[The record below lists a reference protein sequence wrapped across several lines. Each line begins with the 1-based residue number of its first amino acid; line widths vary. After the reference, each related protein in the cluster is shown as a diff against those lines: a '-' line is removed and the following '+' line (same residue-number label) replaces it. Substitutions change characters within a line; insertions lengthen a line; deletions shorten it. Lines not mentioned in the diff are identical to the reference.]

1 MSKRFNVWLLI
12 LAAIMVSRFIG
23 MALFPFADTT
33 EPRYAEIARL
43 MAETGDW
50 ITPWFEPGVPFWGKP
65 PLSFWAQAAAIKVF
79 GVSEFSLRFPS
90 WLATLAMVWL
100 IWRLARQLW
109 SVQVA
114 QWSCLVF
121 ATMALTYISA
131 GAVMT
136 DAFLALGTTLTL
148 VSFCLVMAGEG
159 GLWRWL
165 FFLGMVIGLLSKGP
179 LAMVLIGIPIVLWLL
194 FSWREASNDLRRLP
208 WIRGTLMTALLVCP
222 WYILA
227 ELKTPGFLDYF
238 IVGEHIR
245 RFLDPGWAGDL
256 YGSAHNQPKGM
267 IWVFWLWA
275 SFPWGILALLSLAL
289 TWFRGKRSGIVSKTI
304 SNPGVTF
311 LLVSALAPM
320 LFFTL
325 AGNTLWTYI
334 LPSLPFTAILIG
346 RWVSEC
352 KSFWLPPMRG
362 GLVALVPVL
371 LTVFVGLAAVGW
383 TPLKTEKELVSY
395 YQLVR
400 EADDSPLIYLDDLP
414 FSARFYSN
422 GSAREVTKNGL
433 SNLQRSNVFQHL
445 YVAVPRTW
453 SSDKVADLS
462 PSARKV
468 MEDNRYQLL
477 VIEGLLRDQ
486 QPVSDANG
494 VRSNDI

>member
-12 LAAIMVSRFIG
+12 LAAVLVSRFIG
-23 MALFPFADTT
+23 MAFFPFADTT

-100 IWRLARQLW
+100 VWRLAKQLW
-109 SVQVA
+109 TVQVA

-148 VSFCLVMAGEG
+148 ISFCLVMSGERG
-159 GLWRWL
+159 AWRWL
-165 FFLGMVIGLLSKGP
+165 FFLGLVIGLLSKGP
-179 LAMVLIGIPIVLWLL
+179 LALVLIGIPIMLWLL
-194 FSWREASNDLRRLP
+194 LSWREAISNLRRLP
-208 WIRGTLMTALLVCP
+208 WWRGTLMTALLVCP

-256 YGSAHNQPKGM
+256 YGSAHTQPKGM

-275 SFPWGILALLSLAL
+275 SFPWGIVALVSLVLA
-289 TWFRGKRSGIVSKTI
+289 WFRGKRNGIVSKTI
-304 SNPGVTF
+304 SNPGVSF
-311 LLVSALAPM
+311 LLASALAPM

-346 RWVSEC
+346 RWASEC
-352 KSFWLPPMRG
+352 ESLWLSRMRTG
-362 GLVALVPVL
+362 GVALVPVL
-371 LTVFVGLAAVGW
+371 LTVFVVLAAVGW

-395 YQLVR
+395 YQQVR
-400 EADDSPLIYLDDLP
+400 NADDSPLIYLDTLP
-414 FSARFYSN
+414 FSARFYSD
-422 GSAREVTKNGL
+422 GTAVEVTKNGL
-433 SNLQRSNVFQHL
+433 NNLQGHNTFQRL

-453 SSDKVADLS
+453 SDDKVAKLS
-462 PSARKV
+462 NSARKI
-468 MEDNRYQLL
+468 MENRRHQLL
-477 VIEGLLRDQ
+477 VIEGLLTDQ
-486 QPVSDANG
+486 QPVSNANG
-494 VRSNDI
+494 ARSNDT

>member
-12 LAAIMVSRFIG
+12 LAAILISRFIG

-65 PLSFWAQAAAIKVF
+65 PLSFWAQAAAIKIF

-100 IWRLARQLW
+100 VWRLARQIW

-179 LAMVLIGIPIVLWLL
+179 LALVLIGIPIVLWLL
-194 FSWREASNDLRRLP
+194 LSWREATKNLQRLP
-208 WIRGTLMTALLVCP
+208 WLRGALMTAALVCP

-267 IWVFWLWA
+267 IWMFWLWA
-275 SFPWGILALLSLAL
+275 SFPWGIVALLSLAL
-289 TWFRGKRSGIVSKTI
+289 AWLRGKRNGIIGKTI
-304 SNPGVTF
+304 SNPGVSF

-346 RWVSEC
+346 LWVSEC
-352 KSFWLPPMRG
+352 KPFWLVTVRG

-371 LTVFVGLAAVGW
+371 ITVFVGLAAIGW
-383 TPLKTEKELVSY
+383 QPLKTEKELVNY
-395 YQLVR
+395 YQQIR

-414 FSARFYSN
+414 FSARFYS
-422 GSAREVTKNGL
+422 GGAALEVMENGL
-433 SNLQRSNVFQHL
+433 GNLPGVSAFQHL
-445 YVAVPRTW
+445 YVAVPRNW
-453 SSDKVADLS
+453 SDDKVADLS
-462 PSARKV
+462 SSARKV
-468 MEDNRYQLL
+468 MENNRYQLL
-477 VIEGLLRDQ
+477 VIEGLLSDQ

>member
-90 WLATLAMVWL
+90 WLATLAMVCL
-100 IWRLARQLW
+100 VWRLARQLW

-114 QWSCLVF
+114 QWSSLVF

-148 VSFCLVMAGEG
+148 VSFCLVMMAEG
-159 GLWRWL
+159 GRWRWL
-165 FFLGMVIGLLSKGP
+165 FFIGLVIGLLSKGP
-179 LAMVLIGIPIVLWLL
+179 LALVLVGIPIVLWLL
-194 FSWREASNDLRRLP
+194 LSWREAVNNLRRLP
-208 WIRGTLMTALLVCP
+208 WLRGTLMTAVLVCP

-238 IVGEHIR
+238 IIGEHIR

-256 YGSAHNQPKGM
+256 YGSAHDQPKGM
-267 IWVFWLWA
+267 IWMFWLWA
-275 SFPWGILALLSLAL
+275 SFPWGIVALLSLAL
-289 TWFRGKRSGIVSKTI
+289 AWFRGKRHGIVSRTL
-304 SNPGVTF
+304 SSPGVSF

-352 KSFWLPPMRG
+352 KPFWLSSLRG
-362 GLVALVPVL
+362 GLVAFVPVL
-371 LTVFVGLAAVGW
+371 LTGFVCVAVLGW

-395 YQLVR
+395 YQQVR

-414 FSARFYSN
+414 FSARFYS
-422 GSAREVTKNGL
+422 GGTALEVTRNGL
-433 SNLQRSNVFQHL
+433 ANFPRIGAFEHL
-445 YVAVPRTW
+445 YVAVPQKW
-453 SSDKVADLS
+453 SSEKVAGFS
-462 PSARKV
+462 PSARKI
-468 MEDNRYQLL
+468 MENKRYQLL
-477 VIEGLLRDQ
+477 VIDGFRRDQ
-486 QPVSDANG
+486 QSVSDTKG

>member
-433 SNLQRSNVFQHL
+433 SNLQTSNVFQHL

>member
-1 MSKRFNVWLLI
+1 
-12 LAAIMVSRFIG
+12 
-23 MALFPFADTT
+23 
-33 EPRYAEIARL
+33 
-43 MAETGDW
+43 
-50 ITPWFEPGVPFWGKP
+50 
-65 PLSFWAQAAAIKVF
+65 
-79 GVSEFSLRFPS
+79 
-90 WLATLAMVWL
+90 
-100 IWRLARQLW
+100 
-109 SVQVA
+109 
-114 QWSCLVF
+114 
-121 ATMALTYISA
+121 
-131 GAVMT
+131 
-136 DAFLALGTTLTL
+136 
-148 VSFCLVMAGEG
+148 
-159 GLWRWL
+159 
-165 FFLGMVIGLLSKGP
+165 
-179 LAMVLIGIPIVLWLL
+179 
-194 FSWREASNDLRRLP
+194 
-208 WIRGTLMTALLVCP
+208 MTALLVCP

-433 SNLQRSNVFQHL
+433 SNLQTSNVFQHL

>member
-1 MSKRFNVWLLI
+1 MLKRFNPWLIMLV
-12 LAAIMVSRFIG
+12 AIMLSRFIG

-65 PLSFWAQAAAIKVF
+65 PLSFWAQAVAIKVF
-79 GVSEFSLRFPS
+79 GVSEFSLRFPA

-100 IWRLARQLW
+100 VWRLTRQLW
-109 SVQVA
+109 SIQVA
-114 QWSCLVF
+114 QWSSLVF

-148 VSFCLVMAGEG
+148 VSFCLVMSGEG
-159 GLWRWL
+159 GKWRWL

-179 LAMVLIGIPIVLWLL
+179 LAVVLTGIPITLWLL
-194 FSWREASNDLRRLP
+194 ASWRDISNNLKRLP
-208 WIRGTLMTALLVCP
+208 WFRGSLMTALLVCP
-222 WYILA
+222 WYLLA

-256 YGSAHNQPKGM
+256 YGSAHDQPKGM

-275 SFPWGILALLSLAL
+275 SFPWGIVALLSLAL
-289 TWFRGKRSGIVSKTI
+289 PSFRGKKNGTWLKTLSSPGIS
-304 SNPGVTF
+304 F
-311 LLVSALAPM
+311 LLLCALAPM

-346 RWVSEC
+346 RWVSEWD
-352 KSFWLPPMRG
+352 SRWLFPVRG
-362 GLVALVPVL
+362 VIAALVPAL
-371 LTVFVGLAAVGW
+371 LTAFVGLAATGW

-395 YQLVR
+395 YELVR
-400 EADDSPLIYLDDLP
+400 KTDDSPLIYLDNLP
-414 FSARFYSN
+414 FSARFYSD
-422 GSAREVTKNGL
+422 GSAIEITQDELNH
-433 SNLQRSNVFQHL
+433 LQSARAYQRL
-445 YVAVPRTW
+445 YVAVPITW
-453 SSDKVADLS
+453 SDEKVAGLFS
-462 PSARKV
+462 STHKV
-468 MEDNRYQLL
+468 LENYRYQLL
-477 VIEGLLRDQ
+477 VIDGLSHNQ
-486 QPVSDANG
+486 QAMSGANG

>member
-12 LAAIMVSRFIG
+12 LVAVLVSRFIG
-23 MALFPFADTT
+23 MAFFPFADTT

-43 MAETGDW
+43 MVDTGDW

-65 PLSFWAQAAAIKVF
+65 PLSFWAQAAAINVF
-79 GVSEFSLRFPS
+79 GISEFSLRFPS
-90 WLATLAMVWL
+90 WLATLGMVWL
-100 IWRLARQLW
+100 VWRLARQLW
-109 SVQVA
+109 NVGVA
-114 QWSCLVF
+114 QWSSLVF

-148 VSFCLVMAGEG
+148 VSFYLVMAGKG
-159 GLWRWL
+159 GLWRWS
-165 FFLGMVIGLLSKGP
+165 FFLGLVIGLLSKGP
-179 LAMVLIGIPIVLWLL
+179 LALVLSGMPIVLWLL
-194 FSWREASNDLRRLP
+194 LSWQEAASNLRRLP
-208 WIRGTLMTALLVCP
+208 WWRGSLMTAVLVCP

-245 RFLDPGWAGDL
+245 RFLDPGWTGDL

-275 SFPWGILALLSLAL
+275 SFPWGIVALVSLILA
-289 TWFRGKRSGIVSKTI
+289 WFRGKRNGFVSRTI
-304 SNPGVTF
+304 SNPGVSF
-311 LLVSALAPM
+311 LVASALAPM

-334 LPSLPFTAILIG
+334 LPSLPFTALLIG

-352 KSFWLPPMRG
+352 QSFWLARLRG
-362 GLVALVPVL
+362 GLVALVPAL
-371 LTVFVGLAAVGW
+371 LTVFVGLAATGW
-383 TPLKTEKELVSY
+383 QPVKTEKELVSY
-395 YQLVR
+395 YQQISN
-400 EADDSPLIYLDDLP
+400 AGDSPLIYLGDLP
-414 FSARFYSN
+414 FSARFYS
-422 GSAREVTKNGL
+422 GGTALGVTGEGL
-433 SNLQRSNVFQHL
+433 SDLQTTNVFQRL

-453 SSDKVADLS
+453 SGEEVAGLAS
-462 PSARKV
+462 SARKI
-468 MEDNRYQLL
+468 MENRRYQLL
-477 VIEGLLRDQ
+477 VIEGLSRDQ
-486 QPVSDANG
+486 QSVSGANG

>member
-79 GVSEFSLRFPS
+79 GVSEFSLRFPA
-90 WLATLAMVWL
+90 WLATLAIVWL
-100 IWRLARQLW
+100 VWRLAKQLW

-114 QWSCLVF
+114 QWGSLVF
-121 ATMALTYISA
+121 ATMALSYISA

-136 DAFLALGTTLTL
+136 DAFLALSTTLTL
-148 VSFCLVMAGEG
+148 ASFCLVMMGEG
-159 GLWRWL
+159 GQWRWL
-165 FFLGMVIGLLSKGP
+165 FFIGLVIGLLSKGP
-179 LAMVLIGIPIVLWLL
+179 LALILVGIPIVLWLL
-194 FSWREASNDLRRLP
+194 LSWREAVNNLRRLP
-208 WIRGTLMTALLVCP
+208 WLRGTLMTAVLVCP

-238 IVGEHIR
+238 IIGEHIR

-267 IWVFWLWA
+267 IWMFWLWA
-275 SFPWGILALLSLAL
+275 SFPWGIVALLSLAL
-289 TWFRGKRSGIVSKTI
+289 AWFRGKRHGIVSRTL
-304 SNPGVTF
+304 SNPGVSF

-352 KSFWLPPMRG
+352 KLFWLSSARG

-371 LTVFVGLAAVGW
+371 LTAFVGVAAVGW

-395 YQLVR
+395 YQQVR

-414 FSARFYSN
+414 FSARFYS
-422 GSAREVTKNGL
+422 GGTALEVTRDGL
-433 SNLQRSNVFQHL
+433 DDLPDTGVFQHL
-445 YVAVPRTW
+445 YVAVPQKW
-453 SSDKVADLS
+453 SSEKVAGLP

-468 MEDNRYQLL
+468 MENKRYQLL
-477 VIEGLLRDQ
+477 VLDGFRRDQ
-486 QPVSDANG
+486 QSVSGTNG
-494 VRSNDI
+494 ARSNDI

>member
-12 LAAIMVSRFIG
+12 LAAILISRFIG

-65 PLSFWAQAAAIKVF
+65 PLSFWAQAAAIKIF

-100 IWRLARQLW
+100 VWRLARQLW

-114 QWSCLVF
+114 QWSSLVF

-148 VSFCLVMAGEG
+148 VSFCLVMSGES

-179 LAMVLIGIPIVLWLL
+179 LALVLIGIPIVLWLL
-194 FSWREASNDLRRLP
+194 LSWREATNNLRRLP
-208 WIRGTLMTALLVCP
+208 WFRGTLMTALLVCP

-256 YGSAHNQPKGM
+256 YGSAHDQPKGM
-267 IWVFWLWA
+267 IWMFWLWA
-275 SFPWGILALLSLAL
+275 SFPWGIVALLSLAL
-289 TWFRGKRSGIVSKTI
+289 AWLRGKRNGIASKTI
-304 SNPGVTF
+304 SNPGVSF
-311 LLVSALAPM
+311 VLLSALAPM

-352 KSFWLPPMRG
+352 KSFWLSPIRG
-362 GLVALVPVL
+362 GLVAFVPVL
-371 LTVFVGLAAVGW
+371 LTVLVGLVAIGW
-383 TPLKTEKELVSY
+383 MPLKTEKELVSY
-395 YQLVR
+395 YQQIR
-400 EADDSPLIYLDDLP
+400 EANDSPLIYLDDLP
-414 FSARFYSN
+414 FSARFYS
-422 GSAREVTKNGL
+422 GGTALEVTKNGL
-433 SNLQRSNVFQHL
+433 NNLPGARAFQHL
-445 YVAVPRTW
+445 YVAVPKTW
-453 SSDKVADLS
+453 SSDRVADLS

-468 MEDNRYQLL
+468 MENNRYQLL
-477 VIEGLLRDQ
+477 VIGGLLRDQ
-486 QPVSDANG
+486 QPMSDANG

>member
-12 LAAIMVSRFIG
+12 LAAILISRFIG

-65 PLSFWAQAAAIKVF
+65 PLSFWAQAAAIKIF

-100 IWRLARQLW
+100 VWRLARQLW

-148 VSFCLVMAGEG
+148 VSFCLVMSGES

-179 LAMVLIGIPIVLWLL
+179 LALVLIGIPIVLWLL
-194 FSWREASNDLRRLP
+194 LSWREATNNLRRLP
-208 WIRGTLMTALLVCP
+208 WFRGTLMTALLVCP

-256 YGSAHNQPKGM
+256 YGSAHDQPKGM
-267 IWVFWLWA
+267 IWMFWLWA
-275 SFPWGILALLSLAL
+275 SFPWGIVALLSLTLAWL
-289 TWFRGKRSGIVSKTI
+289 RGKRSGIVSKTI
-304 SNPGVTF
+304 SNPGVSF
-311 LLVSALAPM
+311 VLLSALAPM

-352 KSFWLPPMRG
+352 KSFWLSSIRG
-362 GLVALVPVL
+362 GLVAFVPVL
-371 LTVFVGLAAVGW
+371 LTVLVGLVAIGW
-383 TPLKTEKELVSY
+383 MPLKTEKELVSY
-395 YQLVR
+395 YQQIR
-400 EADDSPLIYLDDLP
+400 EANDSPLIYLDDLP
-414 FSARFYSN
+414 FSARFYS
-422 GSAREVTKNGL
+422 GGTALEVTKNGL
-433 SNLQRSNVFQHL
+433 INLPGARAFQHL

-453 SSDKVADLS
+453 SSDRVADLS

-468 MEDNRYQLL
+468 MENNRYQLL
-477 VIEGLLRDQ
+477 VIGGLLRDQ
-486 QPVSDANG
+486 QPMSDANG

>member
-1 MSKRFNVWLLI
+1 MPKRFNVWLLI
-12 LAAIMVSRFIG
+12 LVAVLVSRFIG

-65 PLSFWAQAAAIKVF
+65 PLAFWAQAAAIKVF
-79 GVSEFSLRFPS
+79 GVSEFSLRFPA
-90 WLATLAMVWL
+90 WLATVAMVWL
-100 IWRLARQLW
+100 VWRLARQIW
-109 SVQVA
+109 GVQVA

-165 FFLGMVIGLLSKGP
+165 FFFGLVIGLLSKGP
-179 LAMVLIGIPIVLWLL
+179 LAIVLIGVPIALWLSL
-194 FSWREASNDLRRLP
+194 SWREAANNLQRLP
-208 WIRGTLMTALLVCP
+208 WLRGILMTVALVCP

-238 IVGEHIR
+238 IVGEHVR

-267 IWVFWLWA
+267 IWMFWLWA
-275 SFPWGILALLSLAL
+275 SFPWGIVALVSLAIA
-289 TWFRGKRSGIVSKTI
+289 WFRGKRRGIVSNTI
-304 SNPGVTF
+304 SNPGISF

-346 RWVSEC
+346 RWASEC
-352 KSFWLPPMRG
+352 DTFWLSRLRG
-362 GLVALVPVL
+362 GLVALVPAL
-371 LTVFVGLAAVGW
+371 LTVFVALAAAGW
-383 TPLKTEKELVSY
+383 QSVKTEKELVSY
-395 YQLVR
+395 YQQFSS
-400 EADDSPLIYLDDLP
+400 ADDSPLIYLNDLP

-422 GSAREVTKNGL
+422 GSAREVTESGL
-433 SNLQRSNVFQHL
+433 SNLQRNNRFQDV
-445 YVAVPRTW
+445 YVAVPVAW
-453 SSDKVADLS
+453 SDDKVAELS
-462 PSARKV
+462 VSALKI
-468 MEDNRYQLL
+468 MENNRYQLL
-477 VIEGLLRDQ
+477 IIEGLPGDQ
-486 QPVSDANG
+486 KTASHANG
-494 VRSNDI
+494 VLPNDI

>member
-100 IWRLARQLW
+100 VWRLARQLW

-114 QWSCLVF
+114 QWSSLVF

-148 VSFCLVMAGEG
+148 VSFCLVMMGESG
-159 GLWRWL
+159 RWRWI
-165 FFLGMVIGLLSKGP
+165 FFVGLVIGLLSKGP
-179 LAMVLIGIPIVLWLL
+179 LAVVLIGIPIVLWLL
-194 FSWREASNDLRRLP
+194 LSWREAANNLRRLP
-208 WIRGTLMTALLVCP
+208 WLRGTLMTAVLVCP

-238 IVGEHIR
+238 IIGEHIR

-267 IWVFWLWA
+267 IWMFWLWA
-275 SFPWGILALLSLAL
+275 SFPWGIVAVLSLAL
-289 TWFRGKRSGIVSKTI
+289 AWFRGKRHGIVSKTL
-304 SNPGVTF
+304 SNPGVSF

-352 KSFWLPPMRG
+352 KPFWLSSLRG
-362 GLVALVPVL
+362 GLVAFVPVL
-371 LTVFVGLAAVGW
+371 LTGFVCVAVLGW

-395 YQLVR
+395 YQQIR

-414 FSARFYSN
+414 FSARFYS
-422 GSAREVTKNGL
+422 GGMALEVTGDGL
-433 SNLQRSNVFQHL
+433 DNFPHTGAFEHL
-445 YVAVPRTW
+445 YVAVPQKW
-453 SSDKVADLS
+453 SSEKVADLS

-468 MEDNRYQLL
+468 MENKRYQLL
-477 VIEGLLRDQ
+477 VIDGFRRDQ
-486 QPVSDANG
+486 KSVSDTKG

>member
-1 MSKRFNVWLLI
+1 MSKRFNVWLFI
-12 LAAIMVSRFIG
+12 LAAVLISRFIG
-23 MALFPFADTT
+23 MAFFPFVDTT

-50 ITPWFEPGVPFWGKP
+50 ITPWFKPGVPFWGKP

-90 WLATLAMVWL
+90 WLATLAMLCLV
-100 IWRLARQLW
+100 WRLARQIW
-109 SVQVA
+109 TVQVA
-114 QWSCLVF
+114 QWGSLVF

-159 GLWRWL
+159 GVWRWL
-165 FFLGMVIGLLSKGP
+165 FFLGLVIGLLSKGP
-179 LAMVLIGIPIVLWLL
+179 LALVLTGIPIVLWLL
-194 FSWREASNDLRRLP
+194 ISWREAASNLRRLP
-208 WIRGTLMTALLVCP
+208 WLRGTLITALLVCP

-256 YGSAHNQPKGM
+256 YGSAHDQPKGM

-275 SFPWGILALLSLAL
+275 SFPWGIVALVSLIVS
-289 TWFRGKRSGIVSKTI
+289 WVRGKRSGIVHDTI
-304 SNPGVTF
+304 SHPGVRF
-311 LLVSALAPM
+311 LVVSALAPM
-320 LFFTL
+320 LFFTV
-325 AGNTLWTYI
+325 AGNTLWTYV

-346 RWVSEC
+346 RWASEC
-352 KSFWLPPMRG
+352 ESFWLFRMRV
-362 GLVALVPVL
+362 GLTALVPVL
-371 LTVFVGLAAVGW
+371 LTVFVGLAVAGW

-395 YQLVR
+395 YQQTR
-400 EADDSPLIYLDDLP
+400 KAGDSSLIYLDDLP
-414 FSARFYSN
+414 FSARFYS
-422 GSAREVTKNGL
+422 GGTALEVTQNDLRSLPGA
-433 SNLQRSNVFQHL
+433 NAFQRL
-445 YVAVPRTW
+445 YVAVPRAW
-453 SSDKVADLS
+453 SDDKVAELS
-462 PSARKV
+462 PSAIKV
-468 MEDNRYQLL
+468 MEDYRYQLL
-477 VIEGLLRDQ
+477 AIEGLLRPK

-494 VRSNDI
+494 IRLNDI

>member
-1 MSKRFNVWLLI
+1 MLKRFNVWLLI
-12 LAAIMVSRFIG
+12 LVAVLVSRFIS

-65 PLSFWAQAAAIKVF
+65 PLSFWTQAAAIKVF
-79 GVSEFSLRFPS
+79 GVSEFSLRFPA
-90 WLATLAMVWL
+90 WLVTVAMVWL
-100 IWRLARQLW
+100 VWRLARQIW
-109 SVQVA
+109 SIQVA

-121 ATMALTYISA
+121 ATMALTYVSA

-165 FFLGMVIGLLSKGP
+165 FFFGLVIGLLSKGP
-179 LAMVLIGIPIVLWLL
+179 LAIVLIGIPISLWLS
-194 FSWREASNDLRRLP
+194 FSWREAANNLQRLP
-208 WIRGTLMTALLVCP
+208 WLRGILMTAALVCP

-227 ELKTPGFLDYF
+227 ELKTPEFLDYF
-238 IVGEHIR
+238 IVGEHVR

-267 IWVFWLWA
+267 IWMFWLWA
-275 SFPWGILALLSLAL
+275 SFPWGIVALVSLAL
-289 TWFRGKRSGIVSKTI
+289 AWFRGKRRIIVSKTI
-304 SNPGVTF
+304 LDPGVSF
-311 LLVSALAPM
+311 LFVSALAPM

-346 RWVSEC
+346 RWASEYQL
-352 KSFWLPPMRG
+352 FRLARLRG

-371 LTVFVGLAAVGW
+371 LTVFVGLTATDW
-383 TPLKTEKELVSY
+383 QSLKTEKELVNY
-395 YQLVR
+395 YQLTR
-400 EADDSPLIYLDDLP
+400 AADDSPLIYLDDLP
-414 FSARFYSN
+414 FSARFYS
-422 GSAREVTKNGL
+422 GGTALELTKSGL
-433 SNLQRSNVFQHL
+433 INLQTAEAYQNW

-453 SSDKVADLS
+453 SDEKVAGLAT
-462 PSARKV
+462 SAQKV
-468 MEDNRYQLL
+468 MENRRYQLL
-477 VIEGLLRDQ
+477 VIAGLPHDQ

-494 VRSNDI
+494 VRSSDI